1 MADVSHEL
9 RTPLTTINGVIQ
21 GIKNDMIAEEEKEKG
36 MQLVSKETNR
46 LIRLVNENLDYEKIR
61 SNQVKLMKTE
71 IELVEVL
78 EIIKDQL
85 EIFADEK
92 NNKIVVEVEDNVM
105 VLR

>member
-21 GIKNDMIAEEEKEKG
+21 GIKNDMIPEEEKEKG

-61 SNQVKLMKTE
+61 SNQVKLMKKK
-71 IELVEVL
+71 LNL
-78 EIIKDQL
+78 LK
-85 EIFADEK
+85 FWK
-92 NNKIVVEVEDNVM
+92 
-105 VLR
+105 

>member
-21 GIKNDMIAEEEKEKG
+21 GIRNDMIPETEKERS

-61 SNQVKLMKTE
+61 SNQVKLMKQD

-78 EIIKDQL
+78 EIIQDQL
-85 EIFADEK
+85 EILA
-92 NNKIVVEVEDNVM
+92 EDKK
-105 VLR
+105 

>member
-1 MADVSHEL
+1 
-9 RTPLTTINGVIQ
+9 
-21 GIKNDMIAEEEKEKG
+21 

-78 EIIKDQL
+78 EIIQRS
-85 EIFADEK
+85 IR
-92 NNKIVVEVEDNVM
+92 NTG
-105 VLR
+105 R